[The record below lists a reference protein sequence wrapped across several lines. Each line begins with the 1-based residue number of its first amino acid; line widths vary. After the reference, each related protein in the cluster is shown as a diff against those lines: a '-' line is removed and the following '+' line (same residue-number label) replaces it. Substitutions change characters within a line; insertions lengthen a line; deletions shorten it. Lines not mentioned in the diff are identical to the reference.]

1 MRALPRWLIALLLA
15 VALPLQ
21 ALAAAGA
28 LPCAMHGGQ
37 SAGAA
42 HAQPAHDATQAPC
55 HEAAADTADASQPS
69 SCSACKLCGTGT
81 ALPAAAVQMPAFRAA
96 TDLELP
102 PTAAAPL
109 PRPERLE
116 RPPRSALPA

>member
-1 MRALPRWLIALLLA
+1 MRAMPRWLIALLLA
-15 VALPLQ
+15 LALPLQ
-21 ALAAAGA
+21 ALAAAGV

-37 SAGAA
+37 PAGL
-42 HAQPAHDATQAPC
+42 AHDAAQAPC
-55 HEAAADTADASQPS
+55 HEAAADPADTVEGAQPS

-81 ALPAAAVQMPAFRAA
+81 ALPAAAVQLPAFRAA